1 MDAAST
7 IPPASSLDSAAPP
20 PSPPAGSAGPEASPN
35 RRAAALTWL
44 VLTGAALAACWGVFV
59 ALDRIDNNPANFT
72 LYSSRLYT
80 LAVVCD
86 VIALAAC
93 AACWTAASNAVPRAA
108 RFAVIIVVATYV
120 LWNAPVFFGV
130 HRYLLAL
137 LGLVA
142 AARLALAP
150 LLALRERP
158 APRARWWSMPVLI
171 AGGLALAA
179 EVMISMKLSALGWA
193 FAID

>member
-1 MDAAST
+1 MDAASRPT
-7 IPPASSLDSAAPP
+7 DAPLPQGRPPAAPVGESAHTSGAV
-20 PSPPAGSAGPEASPN
+20 
-35 RRAAALTWL
+35 ALWL
-44 VLTGAALAACWGVFV
+44 VLTTGMLAACWGVFV

-72 LYSSRLYT
+72 LYGSRLYT

-142 AARLALAP
+142 AGRLALAP

>member
-1 MDAAST
+1 MLS
-7 IPPASSLDSAAPP
+7 
-20 PSPPAGSAGPEASPN
+20 
-35 RRAAALTWL
+35 
-44 VLTGAALAACWGVFV
+44 GAALAACWGVFV
-59 ALDRIDNNPANFT
+59 ALDRIDNNPENFT
-72 LYSSRLYT
+72 LYGSRLYT

-93 AACWTAASNAVPRAA
+93 AACWIAASNAVPRAA

-193 FAID
+193 MAID